1 MRSSTRKPFLAAEG
15 WRIATIS
22 APFVVQGVLALL
34 ILTLW
39 LLGEGPFKTHSAYA
53 GERAWMVTA
62 TVIATVVSLSIS
74 GALVWSPSSRR
85 RGISLSLAGCSALVL
100 IGGVFYAYLTMR

>member
-1 MRSSTRKPFLAAEG
+1 MRSSAREPFFDAEA
-15 WRIATIS
+15 WRIATVS

-34 ILTLW
+34 MLTLW

-62 TVIATVVSLSIS
+62 SLIASAVSLSIS
-74 GALVWSPSSRR
+74 VPLAWTPSSRR
-85 RGISLSLAGCSALVL
+85 RGISLSLVTSR
-100 IGGVFYAYLTMR
+100 GVV

>member
-1 MRSSTRKPFLAAEG
+1 MRSSIRKPFFDARA
-15 WRIATIS
+15 WHIATVA

-53 GERAWMVTA
+53 GERTWMVTA
-62 TVIATVVSLSIS
+62 TLFATVVSLSIS
-74 GALVWSPSSRR
+74 GALVWSSSSRR
-85 RGISLSLAGCSALVL
+85 RGISLSLASCSVLVL
-100 IGGVFYAYLTMR
+100 IGGFCYAYLTMR